1 MALKLISFI
10 GNIRDIN
17 SHREDLPY
25 VQTKG
30 MSFFFAFPL
39 YLLFGHCHGIQID
52 MKYLGSRGRAKK
64 AVMCKYQL
72 LEPNREVNW
81 NLQFWALPYHISKL
95 TRVLDAQV
103 AVPLLIYQQHFH
115 RCHCIRDSR
124 YCWRR
129 ALPPLTHTHARLES
143 GVYSRCGPDLQAPN
157 TRVPWGECETHL
169 HCEQVARERCPI
181 ESTGWLCG
189 PTPTPSCW
197 RQTPG
202 CHRNLRKIF

>member
-39 YLLFGHCHGIQID
+39 YVLFGHCHGIQID

-115 RCHCIRDSR
+115 RCLTVFVTPATAGGEHC
-124 YCWRR
+124 
-129 ALPPLTHTHARLES
+129 LHLHTHTQ
-143 GVYSRCGPDLQAPN
+143 GWSR
-157 TRVPWGECETHL
+157 
-169 HCEQVARERCPI
+169 
-181 ESTGWLCG
+181 ESTRGVVQTSRL
-189 PTPTPSCW
+189 PTQGCPGVSVRPTCTASRLLGSAAP
-197 RQTPG
+197 
-202 CHRNLRKIF
+202 